1 MTKISS
7 LRLLGSEIGEVHVS
21 GDNMNNPRFWSKVC
35 LHKIAKLA
43 KEATT
48 VRRVLESL
56 FRYFDNGDLWS
67 PKHGLALSV
76 LMNMQLI
83 IKNCGQ
89 NRHLML
95 SILIKHLDHKNVLK
109 NPNMQLD
116 IVDVATSL
124 AREAKVQSSVAIIG
138 ALSDMMRHLRKSIH
152 CSLDDSNLGAE
163 VGDASP
169 VLDMMAVMLENMSN
183 FTVMAR
189 TLISTVY
196 RTGQVVATI
205 PNLTYQNRA
214 RMHQL
219 YHFLRSTI
227 ISAKTYLTF
236 PEALFHQL
244 LVAMVC
250 VDHESRVGA
259 HRIFSVVLVPSS
271 VCPRLCAAAPITT
284 KKNNIGRTLSRTVS
298 VFSSSAALFEKLTNQ
313 SHAQE
318 NIGQEMKG
326 KVVIVEEANVP
337 NESMLN
343 RLKSKFSSRR
353 HPSATSD
360 SVSNEDGSV
369 SNHSVMN
376 RFKSTYSQ
384 AYSIRRNPS
393 DTPSADEKTMSIL
406 DKESTMSLRLSSR
419 QITLLLSSIWAQ
431 SISPSNTPENYEA
444 IANTYSLVLLY
455 ARTKVDPFL
464 RLVDDC
470 KLQAVNSG
478 PDQLRKVYESK
489 EDDEDALRS
498 PSAIE
503 KSESQSKE
511 SFATMIV
518 QTLRNSP
525 DDSSIIKQQLLN
537 DFLPDDACPLG
548 APLNM
553 ETPREIDQVGVQ
565 DDGEPDKAEPP
576 LLTIGD
582 DALPNASE
590 NQTDPGTK
598 VAVESL
604 SLISVDQLLDSVLE
618 TTHQVGRLSVSAAT
632 NMPYMEMAGQCE
644 AIQMGKQQKLSTF
657 IPGKGNS
664 ICCST
669 GCSYVSENHLGLQSG
684 NPFLESSAISLNQ
697 SVGNGSSMLCA
708 TEYQP
713 YPHFQLPA
721 SSPYD
726 NFLKAA
732 GC

>member
-1 MTKISS
+1 MIIFS
-7 LRLLGSEIGEVHVS
+7 
-21 GDNMNNPRFWSKVC
+21 
-35 LHKIAKLA
+35 AKA
-43 KEATT
+43 
-48 VRRVLESL
+48 
-56 FRYFDNGDLWS
+56 YN
-67 PKHGLALSV
+67 
-76 LMNMQLI
+76 
-83 IKNCGQ
+83 
-89 NRHLML
+89 
-95 SILIKHLDHKNVLK
+95 
-109 NPNMQLD
+109 
-116 IVDVATSL
+116 
-124 AREAKVQSSVAIIG
+124 
-138 ALSDMMRHLRKSIH
+138 
-152 CSLDDSNLGAE
+152 
-163 VGDASP
+163 
-169 VLDMMAVMLENMSN
+169 
-183 FTVMAR
+183 
-189 TLISTVY
+189 
-196 RTGQVVATI
+196 VVALA
-205 PNLTYQNRA
+205 PC
-214 RMHQL
+214 
-219 YHFLRSTI
+219 
-227 ISAKTYLTF
+227 AK
-236 PEALFHQL
+236 
-244 LVAMVC
+244 
-250 VDHESRVGA
+250 
-259 HRIFSVVLVPSS
+259 
-271 VCPRLCAAAPITT
+271 
-284 KKNNIGRTLSRTVS
+284 
-298 VFSSSAALFEKLTNQ
+298 AALTN
-313 SHAQE
+313 E
-318 NIGQEMKG
+318 
-326 KVVIVEEANVP
+326 
-337 NESMLN
+337 
-343 RLKSKFSSRR
+343 
-353 HPSATSD
+353 T
-360 SVSNEDGSV
+360 
-369 SNHSVMN
+369 
-376 RFKSTYSQ
+376 
-384 AYSIRRNPS
+384 
-393 DTPSADEKTMSIL
+393 
-406 DKESTMSLRLSSR
+406 
-419 QITLLLSSIWAQ
+419 
-431 SISPSNTPENYEA
+431 
-444 IANTYSLVLLY
+444 
-455 ARTKVDPFL
+455 VDPFL

-644 AIQMGKQQKLSTF
+644 AIQMGKQQKLSTQEKET
-657 IPGKGNS
+657 PS
-664 ICCST
+664 
-669 GCSYVSENHLGLQSG
+669 VVPLGAPTSG